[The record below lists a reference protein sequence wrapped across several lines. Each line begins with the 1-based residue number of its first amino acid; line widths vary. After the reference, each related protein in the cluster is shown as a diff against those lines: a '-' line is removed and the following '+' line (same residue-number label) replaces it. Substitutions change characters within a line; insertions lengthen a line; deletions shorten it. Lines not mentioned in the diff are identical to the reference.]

1 MLRFLK
7 LQSESGSQVD
17 YLDLGSVVHV
27 RETSAGVTEDEVL
40 EVVVHFVGGASVQ
53 LAGQTAAEFLKQFQ
67 AYAERL
73 NLHSGGSGP
82 SGPGHS
88 ALSP

>member
-7 LQSESGSQVD
+7 LQSEGGSQVD

-27 RETSAGVTEDEVL
+27 RETSASASEDEVL
-40 EVVVHFVGGASVQ
+40 EVAVTFVGGASVQ
-53 LAGQTAAEFLKQFQ
+53 LAGQTAVEFLKQFH
-67 AYAERL
+67 AYVDRL
-73 NLHSGGSGP
+73 NLHSGGSGLA
-82 SGPGHS
+82 GPGHS